1 MYQSV
6 YPRCL
11 HPFRGPSPVKDRPLD
26 VPRCNKKSNESIYEF
41 IELFCTSCC
50 ILQAVR
56 IKINVVFAQSTDL
69 KMNGK
74 SDIYGQKLTWNELKL
89 NLESFCICAME
100 DCLDKFKFW
109 RAFYTLIFSV
119 DFCKVDFGPIVL
131 IYSLFKSKNQ
141 IVKIGQKM
149 NIKLCSYL

>member
-1 MYQSV
+1 M
-6 YPRCL
+6 
-11 HPFRGPSPVKDRPLD
+11 
-26 VPRCNKKSNESIYEF
+26 
-41 IELFCTSCC
+41 
-50 ILQAVR
+50 R

-100 DCLDKFKFW
+100 CCLDKFKFW
-109 RAFYTLIFSV
+109 RAFYTFLLIFA
-119 DFCKVDFGPIVL
+119 GLILAGRIVL